1 MEGRPGN
8 LFHLILRRV
17 SAGVCVDRRAAVS
30 ADGQM
35 SGARGQQMPEV
46 TPTAAF
52 HWTSGTNTKAGAAS
66 NIKYTFLCLNA
77 RGQ

>member
-52 HWTSGTNTKAGAAS
+52 H
-66 NIKYTFLCLNA
+66 
-77 RGQ
+77 